1 MKLHVARMDI
11 EGGLIATFFALPI
24 ELIYGRI
31 AVSPLGPQHF
41 SSGIQSALWT
51 CVMTGFLATV
61 FRGAP
66 GVMNGSS
73 AKIALILSALTA
85 TLMKNPLV
93 VAFPNPTEMI
103 FALLFMC
110 TMMAGLSQCIFSLIK
125 IGRSFK
131 FIPYPVIAGTM
142 VGSAILMAQTALI
155 PTFGVTH
162 SGKLNSLISSWHPL
176 SIVVSM
182 VTLLLCLK
190 PLKIFGKLPFM
201 LVALTGGTLVHYGL
215 SFFIG
220 DKYLGTTWSGLS
232 GLLPPFSFWHFALE
246 DHLGLLASWVPAILP
261 YSVAIAAVAS
271 MESMLCLPTVEAAGE
286 KKVNSE
292 KILWSQGLSN
302 VVVGFFGGFPSEGVR
317 SRSGTSVANGATG
330 TTGTT
335 SSLRGV
341 AYSVA
346 LAVLIIFGS
355 EVIGKVPEAATA
367 GLILYMC
374 VALIDDGTRRLI
386 TQVFLK
392 RGTIPRAQYK
402 MLWANTIVL
411 AVVAAVAVFAG
422 MLWAT
427 GVGVVA
433 AMILFILTSM
443 KPVIR
448 NVMSAKSRRS
458 LKVRDSAATT
468 LLETEGERIRIIE
481 LDGIL
486 FFGTAEDL
494 ATAIGKQ
501 SYDGSVVILDFSKVK
516 EIDATAARTLYQ
528 LARRMHKQNQEMMI
542 CGASS
547 SVEADLTTGGL
558 KEVLSPACWFA
569 DCDHALEQAE
579 DDLLSGLGFEQS
591 NVTLPLAGTML
602 ATGLSAEESS
612 VLEQYLDHRELPAD
626 SFLFMQGDQGNSLF
640 VAASGVIDI
649 RLPLRHAKSKRVASF
664 APGVIVGEMAFI
676 EGMPRSAEGHVKAPT
691 ALWELTRQ
699 RFDEMTLDYPQ
710 ISHKV
715 MLNLSRGL
723 SERLRRTTENLRAA
737 SANSDFNAISGA
749 LLPGQTERRRHAR

>member
-51 CVMTGFLATV
+51 CVLTGFLATV

-66 GVMNGSS
+66 GVINGSS
-73 AKIALILSALTA
+73 AKIALILAALTA
-85 TLMKNPLV
+85 TLMKNPLI
-93 VAFPNPTEMI
+93 VAAPNPTEMT

-110 TMMAGLSQCIFSLIK
+110 TMMAGLTQCVFSLIK

-155 PTFGVTH
+155 PTFGMTH
-162 SGKLNSLISSWHPL
+162 TSKLDNLIDSWHPL
-176 SIVVSM
+176 SVVVAG

-190 PLKIFGKLPFM
+190 PPKIFGKLPFM
-201 LVALTGGTLVHYGL
+201 LVGLIGGTLAHYGL

-220 DKYLGTTWSGLS
+220 DKYLGTTWSGIG
-232 GLLPPFSFWHFALE
+232 GLLPPFSFWKFASD
-246 DHLGLLASWVPAILP
+246 DHVGLLVTWIPAILP

-271 MESMLCLPTVEAAGE
+271 MESMLCLPTVEAASERKADTE
-286 KKVNSE
+286 KV
-292 KILWSQGLSN
+292 LLSQGLSN

-317 SRSGTSVANGATG
+317 GRSGAAVAAGAT
-330 TTGTT
+330 
-335 SSLRGV
+335 SPISGV

-355 EVIGKVPEAATA
+355 ELIGSVPEAATA

-374 VALIDDGTRRLI
+374 YSLIDDGTRRLMS
-386 TQVFLK
+386 QVFLK
-392 RGTIPRAQYK
+392 KGSIPISQYK
-402 MLWANTIVL
+402 MLWANAIVL
-411 AVVAAVAVFAG
+411 AIVAGVAVFAG

-427 GVGVVA
+427 AVGVVA

-448 NVMSAKSRRS
+448 NIMSAKSRRS
-458 LKVRDSAATT
+458 LKVRNPAATE
-468 LLETEGERIRIIE
+468 LLEKEGGQIRIIE
-481 LDGIL
+481 LDGML
-486 FFGTAEDL
+486 FFGTADDL
-494 ATAIGKQ
+494 ATEIGKL
-501 SYDGSVVILDFSKVK
+501 SFDVTVVILDVSKVR

-528 LARRMHKQNQEMMI
+528 MVRRMHKQNQEMMI
-542 CGASS
+542 CGASRS
-547 SVEADLTTGGL
+547 IEADLVTGGL
-558 KEVLSPACWFA
+558 KDVLPPHCWYV
-569 DCDHALEQAE
+569 DCDHALEFAE
-579 DDLLSGLGFEQS
+579 DELLATLGFEQS
-591 NVTLPLAGTML
+591 DVQLSLADTML
-602 ATGLSAEESS
+602 ATGLSVEETS
-612 VLEQYLDHRELPAD
+612 VLEGYLDQRELPANAL
-626 SFLFMQGDQGNSLF
+626 LFAQGDVGDSLF

-649 RLPLRHAKSKRVASF
+649 RLPLRNAKSKRVASF

-676 EGMPRSAEGHVKAPT
+676 EGMPRSAEGHVKAPSV
-691 ALWELTRQ
+691 LWELTRQ
-699 RFDEMTLDYPQ
+699 RFDEMAREYPA

-715 MLNLSRGL
+715 MMNLSRGL

>member
-51 CVMTGFLATV
+51 CVMTGFLATI

-66 GVMNGSS
+66 GVINGSS
-73 AKIALILSALTA
+73 AKIALILAALTA
-85 TLMKNPLV
+85 TLMKNPLI
-93 VAFPNPTEMI
+93 VAAPNPTEII

-110 TMMAGLSQCIFSLIK
+110 TMMAGMSQCIFSLIK

-142 VGSAILMAQTALI
+142 VGSAISMAQTALT
-155 PTFGVTH
+155 PTFGLTH
-162 SGKLNSLISSWHPL
+162 SSKMHNLITSWHPL
-176 SIVVSM
+176 SVVVAG

-201 LVALTGGTLVHYGL
+201 LVALTGGTLVHYSL

-220 DKYLGTTWSGLS
+220 GEYLGTTWSGLG
-232 GLLPPFSFWHFALE
+232 GLLPPFSFWRFALN
-246 DHLGLLASWVPAILP
+246 DHVKLLASWVPAILP

-271 MESMLCLPTVEAAGE
+271 MESMLCLPTVEAAGARKPNME
-286 KKVNSE
+286 KE
-292 KILWSQGLSN
+292 LWSQGLSN

-317 SRSGTSVANGATG
+317 SRSGANVAAGATSHMSG
-330 TTGTT
+330 I
-335 SSLRGV
+335 

-367 GLILYMC
+367 GLILYMSY
-374 VALIDDGTRRLI
+374 ALIDDGTRRLLS
-386 TQVFLK
+386 QVFLK
-392 RGTIPRAQYK
+392 RVSIPHSQYK
-402 MLWANTIVL
+402 MLWANAIVL
-411 AVVAAVAVFAG
+411 FVVAAVAVFEG

-427 GVGVVA
+427 AVGVVA

-448 NVMSAKSRRS
+448 KVMSGQSRRS
-458 LKVRDSAATT
+458 LKVRNPAATA
-468 LLETEGERIRIIE
+468 LLEQEGGQVRIIE

-486 FFGTAEDL
+486 FFGTADDL
-494 ATAIGKQ
+494 ATEIGKV
-501 SYDGSVVILDFSKVK
+501 SFDGTVVILDVSKVK

-528 LARRMHKQNQEMMI
+528 LARRMHKQKQELMI
-542 CGASS
+542 CGASLS
-547 SVEADLTTGGL
+547 AEADLATGGL
-558 KEVLSPACWFA
+558 KDVLGPHCWYS
-569 DCDHALEQAE
+569 DVDHALEYAE
-579 DDLLSGLGFEQS
+579 DALLAALGFEQS
-591 NVTLPLAGTML
+591 DSTLPLADTML
-602 ATGLSAEESS
+602 ATGLSNEEAD
-612 VLEQYLDHRELPAD
+612 VLERYLERRELSAD
-626 SFLFMQGDQGNSLF
+626 TLLFMQGDRGNSLF

-649 RLPLRHAKSKRVASF
+649 CLPLRSGKSKRVASF

-676 EGMPRSAEGHVKAPT
+676 EDMPRSAEGHVKGPSV
-691 ALWELTRQ
+691 LWELTRQ
-699 RFDEMTLDYPQ
+699 RFDEMTVQYPI

-715 MLNLSRGL
+715 MMNLSRGL

-749 LLPGQTERRRHAR
+749 LLPGQTERRHHVR